1 MSVDWSAIW
10 GVVMPAIAGLAGWIA
25 GHKTNKATTE
35 ATVERA
41 RADGASAAAETSV
54 VTLMREEVKRLADRV
69 GALET
74 REGRLIRHIYRLE
87 GLMRGAGL
95 EPPHFDIDGQ
105 PEKAGGTSAD

>member
-1 MSVDWSAIW
+1 MSIDWSQL
-10 GVVMPAIAGLAGWIA
+10 GTGLAGLIIA
-25 GHKTNKATTE
+25 IGGWFAGRKTSKATTE

-54 VTLMREEVKRLADRV
+54 VTLMREEVRRLSERV
-69 GALET
+69 SALET

-105 PEKAGGTSAD
+105 PEKAGGTD

>member
-1 MSVDWSAIW
+1 MSIDWSQVGNA
-10 GVVMPAIAGLAGWIA
+10 AIAIIIGIGGWVGGRA
-25 GHKTNKATTE
+25 TKKATTE
-35 ATVERA
+35 ASVERA
-41 RADGASAAAETSV
+41 RAEGASAAAETSV

-95 EPPHFDIDGQ
+95 EPPHFDIDGA
-105 PEKAGGTSAD
+105 EIKAGGTD